1 MARKPVEI
9 MIVNISE
16 EGLQKKLKYMRRSA
30 TATLSGTQ
38 IRALLELV
46 SDVELPQQAVLK
58 RVRDISSSNRVTLS
72 RDELQVLLTLALE
85 VKRQSN
91 NGSGV
96 QR

>member
-16 EGLQKKLKYMRRSA
+16 EGLKKKLKYMRRCA

-46 SDVELPQQAVLK
+46 SGVEVSQPALLD
-58 RVRDISSSNRVTLS
+58 RVREISSNNRVTLS
-72 RDELQVLLTLALE
+72 RDELQILLTLALE
-85 VKRQSN
+85 VKRQS
-91 NGSGV
+91 
-96 QR
+96 